1 MARTVDLDALRRRPW
16 QSAGRGISA
25 PPPSPWAG
33 WNAGGRGKGSHI
45 VLQRNGR
52 TLVIPVHPNKH
63 TYRSVLNDMER
74 WS

>member
-1 MARTVDLDALRRRPW
+1 MARTVDLDALRRRLGNLR
-16 QSAGRGISA
+16 ARDLRA
-25 PPPSPWAG
+25 AALALG
-33 WNAGGRGKGSHI
+33 WEERRGRGKGSHI